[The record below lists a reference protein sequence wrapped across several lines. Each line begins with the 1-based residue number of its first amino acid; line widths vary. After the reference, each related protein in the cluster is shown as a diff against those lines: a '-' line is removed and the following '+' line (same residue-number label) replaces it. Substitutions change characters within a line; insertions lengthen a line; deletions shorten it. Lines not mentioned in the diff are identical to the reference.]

1 MMLMIQGHMGVIRTN
16 CLGFLVVL
24 LCVSLA
30 VSLDYTKFGEEA
42 FLNQLVDPATGEI
55 DENLAELLWRSC
67 RQDLNDL
74 KEAFED
80 SKLHLLGE
88 TPSTTND
95 ITTNGHSLAKENIQK
110 LISVL
115 HPLLKQALSDCIR
128 KNTLLFQVSGEDS
141 GFKTWYTRYF
151 ESLFHWRDV
160 PRRILATQSFAVAP
174 ASNLGPSP
182 APAPSPSSESPDFS
196 PDPLQSLASSP
207 SLLPIPSHQSAPPI
221 NHLLDNLSPANRD
234 SENKGTDNSKTII
247 IACVVTAVVTSV
259 VAALFFF
266 FCCRRD
272 SGAKQNDER
281 PLLSLSLSEFSSGSS
296 HAYAFGSNKEEKLG
310 HQSFGNESSLH
321 KKASTNGN
329 VYIESNVLRISLDG
343 KSSFGAVGGATK
355 ASAESSDTS
364 GNTNSLLPLPPGRVG
379 ISKPGLPPLKSPPGR
394 ADPLPPEPPAPM
406 RASPPPPPTPMRA
419 SPPPPPVPMRAS
431 PPPPTAPPPSMKP
444 ASANIAPRPPPPPI
458 PPGAKPGPRPPPPPS
473 TGLTPPR
480 PPPSMPLGSKMPR
493 PPSVPQRTT
502 NAISGEGSVSGDDAN
517 APKAKLKPFFWDK
530 VAANPDHSMVWNQ
543 IKSGS
548 FQFNEEM
555 IETLFGYASVDKN
568 KNDRKKEPSAQDSV
582 PQYIQLLDPKKAQ
595 NLAILLRAL
604 NVTTEEVCDALREG
618 NELPVELLQTLLKMA
633 PTADEELKLRLFSGE
648 ISQLGPAERF
658 LKVLVNIPFAFKRME
673 ALLFMCSL
681 HEEVTITRESF
692 ETLEVACK
700 ELRSSRLFLKLLEA
714 VLKTG
719 NRMND
724 GTFRGGA
731 QAFKLDTLLKLSD
744 VKGVDGKT
752 TLLHFV
758 VQEIIRT
765 EGLRAARVA
774 RESKSFNSIKSDD
787 LLEDVS
793 PDTEERYRNL
803 GLQVVSRLSSELAN
817 VKKAAALD
825 AEILT
830 GTVAKLGLSLLKAR
844 NFLNSEM
851 KNTEEE
857 SGFHK
862 TLKSFVQNAEVDVMS
877 LLEEEK
883 RIMALVKSTGDYF
896 HGNAQKDEGL
906 RLFVVIRDF
915 LIILDKVCKEV
926 RDAPRKPVKAHKK
939 QVSNASPSSE
949 SRFEPPS
956 PDPRQKLFPAIAER
970 RMDGSSSSSSSDDES

>member
-1 MMLMIQGHMGVIRTN
+1 MMLMIQGQMGVIRSYS
-16 CLGFLVVL
+16 LGFLVIL
-24 LCVSLA
+24 LCLSLA
-30 VSLDYTKFGEEA
+30 VSLDYRKDGEEA
-42 FLNQLVDPATGEI
+42 YLNQLVDPATGKI
-55 DENLAELLWRSC
+55 DENLVELLWITC
-67 RQDLNDL
+67 RQDLNGL

-80 SKLHLLGE
+80 PKLHLLE
-88 TPSTTND
+88 EIPSSTND
-95 ITTNGHSLAKENIQK
+95 INTKPSSTNDINTKCRSLAKENIQK
-110 LISVL
+110 LINVL
-115 HPLLKQALSDCIR
+115 HPQLKQALSDCIR
-128 KNTLLFQVSGEDS
+128 KNNLLFQVSGEDS
-141 GFKTWYTRYF
+141 GFKNWYNRYF
-151 ESLFHWRDV
+151 ESLFRWPDI
-160 PRRILATQSFAVAP
+160 PRRTLATQSIAVAP
-174 ASNLGPSP
+174 ALNLGPSPSPSPSPSP
-182 APAPSPSSESPDFS
+182 APAPSPASESPDFI
-196 PDPLQSLASSP
+196 PNPLQSPASLPSP
-207 SLLPIPSHQSAPPI
+207 LPRPSQQAASPI
-221 NHLLDNLSPANRD
+221 NDPLDNLSPPNRD
-234 SENKGTDNSKTII
+234 SESKGTDNSKTII
-247 IACVVTAVVTSV
+247 VACVVTAVVTSV

-266 FCCRRD
+266 LCCRRD
-272 SGAKQNDER
+272 SEAKQNDES
-281 PLLSLSLSEFSSGSS
+281 PLLSLSLSDFSGSS
-296 HAYAFGSNKEEKLG
+296 HAYAVGSDKEEKLG

-329 VYIESNVLRISLDG
+329 AYIEANALPISLDG
-343 KSSFGAVGGATK
+343 KSSFGAVAGATK

-364 GNTNSLLPLPPGRVG
+364 GKTNSRLPLPPGRVG
-379 ISKPGLPPLKSPPGR
+379 TSPAGLPPLKSPPGR
-394 ADPLPPEPPAPM
+394 ADPLPPEPPAPI
-406 RASPPPPPTPMRA
+406 RASPPPPPP
-419 SPPPPPVPMRAS
+419 
-431 PPPPTAPPPSMKP
+431 APPPSMKP
-444 ASANIAPRPPPPPI
+444 ASANVGLRPPGPPPPPI
-458 PPGAKPGPRPPPPPS
+458 PPSAKSGPRPPAPSS
-473 TGLTPPR
+473 TGLVPPR

-493 PPSVPQRTT
+493 PPSVPQRTP
-502 NAISGEGSVSGDDAN
+502 NAITGEGSGSGDDAN

-555 IETLFGYASVDKN
+555 IETLFGYAPVDKN
-568 KNDRKKEPSAQDSV
+568 KNNRKKEPSTQDPV
-582 PQYIQLLDPKKAQ
+582 PQYIQLLDHKKSQ

-648 ISQLGPAERF
+648 ISQIGPAERF
-658 LKVLVNIPFAFKRME
+658 LKVLIDIPFAFKRME
-673 ALLFMCSL
+673 ALLFMCTL
-681 HEEVTITRESF
+681 HEEVTFTRESF
-692 ETLEVACK
+692 ATLEVGCK

-793 PDTEERYRNL
+793 PDTEEHYRSL
-803 GLQVVSRLSSELAN
+803 GLQVVSRLSSELEN

-825 AEILT
+825 AESLT
-830 GTVAKLGLSLLKAR
+830 GTVAKLGHALLKTR
-844 NFLNSEM
+844 DFLNSEM
-851 KNTEEE
+851 KSTEEE
-857 SGFHK
+857 SGFHE

-877 LLEEEK
+877 LLKEEK

-896 HGNAQKDEGL
+896 HGNVQKDEGL
-906 RLFVVIRDF
+906 RLFVIVRDF

-926 RDAPRKPVKAHKK
+926 RDAPWKPVKAHNK
-939 QVSNASPSSE
+939 QVLNASSSSE
-949 SRFEPPS
+949 SRFEQPS

-970 RMDGSSSSSSSDDES
+970 RMEDSSSSSDDEN